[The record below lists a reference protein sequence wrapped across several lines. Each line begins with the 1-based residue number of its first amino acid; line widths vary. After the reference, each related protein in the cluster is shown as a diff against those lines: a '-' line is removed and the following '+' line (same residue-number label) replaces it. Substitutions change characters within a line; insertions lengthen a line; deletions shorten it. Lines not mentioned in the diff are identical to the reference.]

1 MKNRQT
7 KIPMG
12 TTPNEKPKQETNMT
26 LPKRLRLSK
35 FLALAT
41 IAIALIFTLVSQDS
55 YAASTEPAD
64 QAGPV
69 PEHGSG

>member
-1 MKNRQT
+1 
-7 KIPMG
+7 MG

-41 IAIALIFTLVSQDS
+41 IAIALIFTLVS
-55 YAASTEPAD
+55 
-64 QAGPV
+64 
-69 PEHGSG
+69 